1 MGTGVMKKKCR
12 VSWEEEVVA
21 GWGLP
26 ILGLG
31 SHRVSP
37 PGNGHMKVRGIPR
50 QVGRPSRQKEKQ
62 RPSSCHPQA
71 RQVLGETTWSEVGR
85 RVGLWEAG
93 EPRTGKPKG
102 REGRSVSCCFESV
115 SSEVD
120 PRECS
125 LCGM

>member
-1 MGTGVMKKKCR
+1 MGAPHPGAGITQGVTPR
-12 VSWEEEVVA
+12 QW
-21 GWGLP
+21 
-26 ILGLG
+26 
-31 SHRVSP
+31 SHE
-37 PGNGHMKVRGIPR
+37 GEGIPR
-50 QVGRPSRQKEKQ
+50 QVARPSRQKEKQ